1 MQSSRPLHLYRSKN
15 GRPSIFGAVNLV
27 LLLYQTLS
35 YVWIILLIL
44 QKPFEVANKSLV
56 WNLLKIESLVNS
68 WHFKLTFWTS
78 FRSII
83 CLKIST
89 TYWNELTDYTWCLSI
104 EISIIV
110 CNRAYMYGSKL
121 VFYKQM
127 ACKLSG
133 LKSRNIFTAYTLFI
147 ILFALLNI
155 LTSHPSYSHKT
166 ETSIVHENS
175 ISWGELLVKISSFMK
190 KWTKTTL
197 IRCKNPRLIPQ
208 LIFGAQ
214 RK

>member
-15 GRPSIFGAVNLV
+15 GRPSISGAVNLV
-27 LLLYQTLS
+27 LSLYQTLS

-56 WNLLKIESLVNS
+56 WNLLKIKSLVNS

-83 CLKIST
+83 SLKIST
-89 TYWNELTDYTWCLSI
+89 TFWNEFK
-104 EISIIV
+104 
-110 CNRAYMYGSKL
+110 SKL

-127 ACKLSG
+127 ACTLSG

-175 ISWGELLVKISSFMK
+175 ISWGELLVEKSSFMK
-190 KWTKTTL
+190 KQPWSGVKTWD
-197 IRCKNPRLIPQ
+197 
-208 LIFGAQ
+208 
-214 RK
+214 